1 VTTLGF
7 KIDARPGEDILGL
20 TRVVEA
26 SGFDELWFCEDL
38 SLAGGIAQVSA
49 ALAVTTGL
57 GVGLGIAP
65 AAVRNPVYLAMEFA
79 TLARMSGG
87 RLLAG
92 IGHGMPGWLHQV
104 GAHPG
109 SLMTRLA
116 EVSEVVR
123 DLLAGED
130 VSYRGQEVSVDRA
143 SLRHPPLSPVPL
155 SLGVRGPRGIE
166 LARQLGAGVILAEG
180 STAEYVAQV
189 RRTLGADL
197 PITVFVWGSLDPADA
212 TAARAS
218 LRPTIEAALRK
229 PYLSAQLGDLHG
241 SGYGPAVAQR
251 LSVAGDAQD
260 CLDAIGLLFDS
271 GADHVVF
278 QPVPGQE
285 ERQIALF
292 GEHVVPA
299 VAARRP

>member
-7 KIDARPGEDILGL
+7 KIDARPGEDIIGL
-20 TRVVEA
+20 TRAVEA
-26 SGFDELWFCEDL
+26 SGFGQLWFCEDL

-49 ALAVTTGL
+49 ALAVSTGID
-57 GVGLGIAP
+57 VGLGIAP

-92 IGHGMPGWLHQV
+92 IGHGMPGWLRQV
-104 GAHPG
+104 GAHPD

-123 DLLAGED
+123 DLLAGGE
-130 VSYRGQEVSVDRA
+130 VTYRGREITVDRA
-143 SLRHPPLSPVPL
+143 SLLHPPNAPVPL
-155 SLGVRGPRGIE
+155 TLGVRGPRGIE
-166 LARQLGAGVILAEG
+166 LARELGAGVILAEG
-180 STAEYVAQV
+180 STPEYVAQV

-197 PITVFVWGSLDPADA
+197 PITVFVWAALDPADA
-212 TAARAS
+212 DAARAAV
-218 LRPTIEAALRK
+218 RPTIEAALQK

-241 SGYGPAVAQR
+241 SGYQPAVAQR
-251 LSVAGDAQD
+251 ISVAGDAQD
-260 CLDAIGLLFDS
+260 CLDAIGRLADS

-278 QPVPGQE
+278 QPVHGQE

-299 VAARRP
+299 VAGRRA